1 MKQTKQTDLKD
12 RRKDKMLA
20 EDNAFFCRLSI
31 IDPTES
37 DTTPFPLQLE
47 SEGIYVRV
55 SNSFA
60 ERGPRFF
67 TDPDSD
73 LNKDF

>member
-1 MKQTKQTDLKD
+1 MPLTKMEQKED
-12 RRKDKMLA
+12 RHKKNMLA
-20 EDNAFFCRLSI
+20 EAHAFFCRRSI
-31 IDPTES
+31 TDTT

-47 SEGIYVRV
+47 SESIYVRV

-67 TDPDSD
+67 TDADSD